1 MSIERIFR
9 SLKHSRGLERHC
21 VMSMKKIKLLAIISV
36 LTFQATVLTRLKAED
51 PDRMREMSVTVA

>member
-1 MSIERIFR
+1 
-9 SLKHSRGLERHC
+9 
-21 VMSMKKIKLLAIISV
+21 MSMKKIKLLAIISV